1 MQSKE
6 YFNRHSNKNNY
17 FELRQTAKI
26 SKDMNKKSGN
36 YSNNMQIK
44 RNNIRFELNNSR
56 KR

>member
-1 MQSKE
+1 MRSKE

-17 FELRQTAKI
+17 LELRSTAKI
-26 SKDMNKKSGN
+26 NKDMNKKSGN

-44 RNNIRFELNNSR
+44 RNNIRYELNNKK

>member
-26 SKDMNKKSGN
+26 SKDMNKKSVN